1 MVFCFPCKSLGKN
14 FKEDNAP
21 PKPTEKKD
29 ANVPAQKEQPSAA
42 TPAPAVTTN
51 GHTNG
56 KTNGKPKSGPKIAI
70 VIYSLYGHIATSKS
84 PASTLCYC
92 PAHHLGNSGGVREE
106 RYREGWRSSHHLPVS
121 FHARESSPFVFSWLQ
136 FDRIP
141 ETLSQEILT
150 KMHAPPKPSYPII
163 TPDDLVTLDGL
174 IMGIPTRYGNFP
186 AQWKVC

>member
-56 KTNGKPKSGPKIAI
+56 NTKN
-70 VIYSLYGHIATSKS
+70 ATRSEMMR
-84 PASTLCYC
+84 P
-92 PAHHLGNSGGVREE
+92 GVSSW
-106 RYREGWRSSHHLPVS
+106 YR
-121 FHARESSPFVFSWLQ
+121 F
-136 FDRIP
+136 RIP
-141 ETLSQEILT
+141 PSVGAAFKDTVVSADEADSSDTMEGSSSGNCRASRDECQPAYTIRCFGNAIDICSRSDDSSCSDRMVGYNILRSGT
-150 KMHAPPKPSYPII
+150 MHSYRTQP
-163 TPDDLVTLDGL
+163 
-174 IMGIPTRYGNFP
+174 
-186 AQWKVC
+186 